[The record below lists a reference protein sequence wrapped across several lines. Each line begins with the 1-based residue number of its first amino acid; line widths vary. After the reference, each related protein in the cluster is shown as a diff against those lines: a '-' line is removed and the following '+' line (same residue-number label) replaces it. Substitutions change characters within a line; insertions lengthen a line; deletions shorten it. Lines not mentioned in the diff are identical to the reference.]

1 MVSHTQQGNLF
12 VISAPSGTGKTSLLA
27 KLVEDMPQ
35 MCLSISHTTRPMRQG
50 EQDGVN
56 YHFTDRATFVE
67 EVKRGGFL
75 EHAEV
80 FGNLYGTSAA
90 WVEEQQKAGKD
101 VILEI
106 DWQGAQ
112 QVRRL
117 APYAIGIFILP
128 PTLAALE
135 QRLRQRGLDTDEVIA
150 ERLAGAQ
157 KEISHYGEYDY
168 LVINDNFDQALTE
181 LAAIIRAA
189 RLRQDKQQQSLGL
202 LLQGL
207 LSGAKDC

>member
-1 MVSHTQQGNLF
+1 MASHTQQGNLF

-27 KLVEDMPQ
+27 KLVENMPQ

-50 EQDGVN
+50 EKDGVN
-56 YHFTDRATFVE
+56 YHFTDRATFIE
-67 EVKRGGFL
+67 QVKQGGFL

-80 FGNLYGTSAA
+80 FGNLYGTSAT

-117 APYAIGIFILP
+117 APAAIGIFILP

-157 KEISHYGEYDY
+157 EEISHYAEYDY

-181 LAAIIRAA
+181 LSAIIQAA

-207 LSGAKDC
+207 LSRG